1 MPNPLPAELIREA
14 ALQACR
20 DVYGKDAACDEPCDI
35 CWQEAEYLLNDRRV
49 YGTD

>member
-20 DVYGKDAACDEPCDI
+20 DVYGKDAACD
-35 CWQEAEYLLNDRRV
+35 DRAISLA
-49 YGTD
+49 GS